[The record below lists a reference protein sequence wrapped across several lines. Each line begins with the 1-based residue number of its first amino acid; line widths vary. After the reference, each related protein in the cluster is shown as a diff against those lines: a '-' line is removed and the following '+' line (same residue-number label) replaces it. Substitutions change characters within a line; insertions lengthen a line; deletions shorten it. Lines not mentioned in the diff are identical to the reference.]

1 MCKEPCKWSPLPP
14 CILGLGCLG
23 GHGAQGG
30 WGRRC
35 LATMQALPCRH
46 WAAKRT
52 IMPAHTRPACPLASH
67 RMSPSRRPTGSGTA
81 PGGATAPSR
90 ASLRCA
96 HAQPAL
102 ADLRLQSCPSRGC
115 GAACLQCD
123 NVACRCCRRVALQ
136 HCAAH
141 CSSSYRS
148 SSWLPPL
155 CTNLHLLQRV
165 LRMLS
170 IVELWLL
177 AVSTFV
183 MLYAHFLQA
192 SRGCC
197 WLVGWCGTCGEIL
210 RDASSVWFPCLCT
223 TAGRRCLQ
231 LNAAA
236 SAAAPR
242 CCSRS
247 TAGPRLCPKNT

>member
-23 GHGAQGG
+23 GQGAQGG

-46 WAAKRT
+46 WAAKRI

-102 ADLRLQSCPSRGC
+102 ADLRLQSCPSRVWALPAC
-115 GAACLQCD
+115 NVTMWHAGAA
-123 NVACRCCRRVALQ
+123 AALPCSTAL
-136 HCAAH
+136 HIAAAH
-141 CSSSYRS
+141 TGALAGCHRCVPTCTSCS
-148 SSWLPPL
+148 
-155 CTNLHLLQRV
+155 
-165 LRMLS
+165 
-170 IVELWLL
+170 
-177 AVSTFV
+177 A
-183 MLYAHFLQA
+183 
-192 SRGCC
+192 CC
-197 WLVGWCGTCGEIL
+197 AC
-210 RDASSVWFPCLCT
+210 
-223 TAGRRCLQ
+223 
-231 LNAAA
+231 
-236 SAAAPR
+236 
-242 CCSRS
+242 
-247 TAGPRLCPKNT
+247 